1 MFEIKIHF
9 KRRRFFS
16 YVPLR
21 KILMYVDYV
30 SGYYLY
36 LRKPFATY
44 YLLISQSSCLPL
56 VLFAT
61 IEIDDFIAPSTL
73 LSSFLEILQRALKNI
88 IIIKTKS
95 QHLP

>member
-9 KRRRFFS
+9 QASSFFS
-16 YVPLR
+16 YVPLG

-36 LRKPFATY
+36 LRNLFATHH
-44 YLLISQSSCLPL
+44 LLISRSFCLPL